1 MRLAVAL
8 GLSLSVC
15 AAAAPS
21 AAGAANDKLR
31 LGMFGSGKA
40 VGPLLSR
47 AELRE
52 CLALQGRIKSGSESA
67 AADREQLQ
75 KEKAELVR
83 QGEELKAQF
92 AALDRTSVE
101 AIEQYRANALAR
113 DKAIDAFEARTGEFN
128 ARLTA
133 LGEDRAGF
141 TRHCDNRR
149 FDELDETAIR
159 NGK

>member
-1 MRLAVAL
+1 MNPRFEEVFQRTSLARFVPAAHYTRLRAL
-8 GLSLSVC
+8 FAEVHF
-15 AAAAPS
+15 
-21 AAGAANDKLR
+21 D
-31 LGMFGSGKA
+31 FG
-40 VGPLLSR
+40 
-47 AELRE
+47 EL
-52 CLALQGRIKSGSESA
+52 I
-67 AADREQLQ
+67 
-75 KEKAELVR
+75 VR

-113 DKAIDAFEARTGEFN
+113 DKAIDAFEARTSEFN

-141 TRHCDNRR
+141 TQRCDNRR
-149 FDELDETAIR
+149 FDELDEAAIR

>member
-1 MRLAVAL
+1 MRLVVAL

-15 AAAAPS
+15 AAALPS
-21 AAGAANDKLR
+21 AAAAAGDKLR
-31 LGMFGSGKA
+31 LGMFGSGKP

-52 CLALQGRIKSGSESA
+52 CLALRGRIKSGNESA
-67 AADREQLQ
+67 ATEREQLE
-75 KEKAELVR
+75 KEKAELIR

-92 AALDRTSVE
+92 AALDRSSVE

-113 DKAIDAFEARTGEFN
+113 DKAIDSFEARTSEFN
-128 ARLTA
+128 TRLTA

-141 TRHCDNRR
+141 TQRCDNRR
-149 FDELDETAIR
+149 FDELDEIAIR

>member
-1 MRLAVAL
+1 MRPVVAL
-8 GLSLSVC
+8 GLSLLLC
-15 AAAAPS
+15 AADLPQAA
-21 AAGAANDKLR
+21 AAANDKLR
-31 LGMFGSGKA
+31 LGMFGSGKP

-52 CLALQGRIKSGSESA
+52 CLALQGRIKRGNEAA
-67 AADREQLQ
+67 AADREQLE
-75 KEKAELVR
+75 KEKAELMR
-83 QGEELKAQF
+83 QGDELKAEL

-101 AIEQYRANALAR
+101 AIEQYRAHALAR
-113 DKAIDAFEARTGEFN
+113 DKAIDAFEARTTEFN
-128 ARLTA
+128 ARVAA

-141 TRHCDNRR
+141 SQRCDNRR